1 MRPDK
6 QKVVNEQWDEARIRS
21 FLDKAP
27 LGDDENPDYSA
38 VLYAYR
44 SMRPEDFARFIDM
57 FLAAGRD
64 PHARGRDGETVLET
78 IASHRHA
85 GPFREVL
92 EAAARA

>member
-6 QKVVNEQWDEARIRS
+6 QKVVNEQWDDARIRS
-21 FLDKAP
+21 FLEKAP

-44 SMRPEDFARFIDM
+44 SMRPEDFGRFIEM
-57 FLAAGRD
+57 FVAAGRD
-64 PHARGRDGETVLET
+64 PHARGQAGETVLET

-85 GPFREVL
+85 GPFRTVL
-92 EAAARA
+92 EALRRA